1 MSRKILTL
9 ALVVI
14 IGISLVGCQEE
25 SGYYAPGKS
34 AGAGALGGAATGAA
48 LGAIIGAATGSPAT
62 GAWIGAASGAVV
74 GGVGAYL
81 YAQHRNNVIRDQQAA
96 AAAYNY
102 QPSQGNVVNIDQ
114 ASADPA
120 VVSPGQQVSLGMQYT
135 ILTPANAPVSLTL
148 VREVRYQG
156 QLLGQPYQTTVS
168 NANGS
173 FSDSVAY
180 SLPSN
185 ASPGNYTVTN
195 RLVSSYGNSQK
206 DSYFTVR

>member
-1 MSRKILTL
+1 MSRKILAL
-9 ALVVI
+9 AMVVI
-14 IGISLVGCQEE
+14 LAFSLAGCQTE
-25 SGYYAPGKS
+25 SGYYDPGRS
-34 AGAGALGGAATGAA
+34 AGAGVLGGAATGAA

-62 GAWIGAASGAVV
+62 GAWIGAASGALV

-81 YAQHRNNVIRDQQAA
+81 YAQHKNSEIRDQRAA

-102 QPSQGNVVNIDQ
+102 QPAQGNVVNIDQ
-114 ASADPA
+114 AYANPSVAG
-120 VVSPGQQVSLGMQYT
+120 PGQQVNLGMQYT

-168 NANGS
+168 NANGT

-195 RLVSSYGNSQK
+195 RVVSSYGSSQREA
-206 DSYFTVR
+206 YFTVQ